1 MLGFLLSTLS
11 KEILTQ
17 VIHLETAAQV
27 WKAITEMLS
36 SHSRA
41 RSLNTRLAL
50 ATTQKG
56 DLSVSDYISKM
67 KVLADEMTSAGKP
80 LDDEELMSYILAG
93 LDDDWE
99 PVVSSLIGRP
109 DVVSFHELYSQ
120 LLNFESR

>member
-120 LLNFESR
+120 LLSFESR